1 MLWFIGGILAGVLLS
16 CCVAWLVLL
25 LTHGRTL
32 WHAKEQFRR
41 LFQDAPVAY
50 QEIDRHGVVRRVNR
64 AQCKLLGL
72 EGRQILGH
80 PVWEFAA
87 PEEQEATREA
97 LQRQLA
103 GQVPTAPEELHHL
116 RRDGTRL
123 TLEIHTTPIR
133 GWRGHIVGLRSAA
146 LDITARRRAEET
158 LQCRTEEL
166 ARKNQELAVAL
177 EAARE
182 ATDLKSHFLAN
193 MSHEIRTPMNG
204 VLGMAELLL
213 TTPLAPEQSEY
224 AKGVLHSAQ
233 ILLRLINDILDLS
246 KIEAGR
252 LDLERIPFDP
262 LAVVEEVRSALGM
275 QAQAKG
281 LALIHRAESRLPAR
295 VHGDPMRL
303 RQILLNLA
311 GNAIKFTARGEVL
324 IVTRM
329 LEDGAEAASLRF
341 SVRDTGIGIPEAQR
355 SRVFEPFMQGDGST
369 TRKYGGTGLGLAI
382 SRQLV
387 ELMGGRLELESEPG
401 RGSSFWFDL
410 RLPKCTAEAVRPA
423 QTATPPAWLPP
434 APPGRYRVLL
444 AEDNPVNQTVAMRI
458 LTKAGFEAHAVENGR
473 QALDAL
479 AHGRYDLVLMDVQM
493 PEMDGFEATAQIRRL
508 EGALC
513 RIPVIAMTA
522 NAMSGDREKCL
533 AAGMDDYISKP
544 VHGQQLC
551 ELVRR
556 WAERPPEGGLTE
568 SASKPWPGTATSE

>member
-1 MLWFIGGILAGVLLS
+1 MLWFTGGILAGVLLS
-16 CCVAWLVLL
+16 CFVAWLMLH

-72 EGRQILGH
+72 EGRQILGR

-87 PEEQEATREA
+87 PEEQVETREGV
-97 LQRQLA
+97 QRQLA
-103 GQVPTAPEELHHL
+103 GHVPPAPVELHCL
-116 RRDGTRL
+116 RLDGARL

-146 LDITARRRAEET
+146 LDITARRRVEES
-158 LQCRTEEL
+158 LQHRTEEL
-166 ARKNQELAVAL
+166 ARKNQELATAL

-182 ATDLKSHFLAN
+182 ATHLKSRFLAN

-213 TTPLAPEQSEY
+213 TTPLGPEQLEY
-224 AKGVLHSAQ
+224 AQGVLHSAQ
-233 ILLRLINDILDLS
+233 VLRRLINDILDLS
-246 KIEAGR
+246 KIEAGK
-252 LDLERIPFDP
+252 LDLERMPFDP

-281 LALIHRAESRLPAR
+281 LALVHRAEGRLPGR

-324 IVTRM
+324 IVTR
-329 LEDGAEAASLRF
+329 LLADDAEAATLRF

-387 ELMGGRLELESEPG
+387 ELMGGQLEVESEPG
-401 RGSSFWFDL
+401 RGSLFWFDL
-410 RLPKCTAEAVRPA
+410 RMPKCAAEAVLPA
-423 QTATPPAWLPP
+423 QTATLPAAVPSV
-434 APPGRYRVLL
+434 PPGRYRILL
-444 AEDNPVNQTVAMRI
+444 AEDNPVNQTIAVRI

-479 AHGRYDLVLMDVQM
+479 ARGRYDLVLMDVQM
-493 PEMDGFEATAQIRRL
+493 PEMDGFEATAQIRQL
-508 EGALC
+508 EGAL
-513 RIPVIAMTA
+513 RQIPVIAMTA

-544 VHGQQLC
+544 VHSQQLC

-556 WAERPPEGGLTE
+556 WAQQRTEGALT
-568 SASKPWPGTATSE
+568 

>member
-1 MLWFIGGILAGVLLS
+1 MFWFIGGILAGVLLS
-16 CCVAWLVLL
+16 CFVAWLVLL

-72 EGRQILGH
+72 EGRQILGR

-87 PEEQEATREA
+87 PEEQAATREGV
-97 LQRQLA
+97 QRQLA
-103 GQVPTAPEELHHL
+103 GRFPPAPVELHCL
-116 RRDGTRL
+116 RLDGARL

-146 LDITARRRAEET
+146 LDITERRRVEES
-158 LQCRTEEL
+158 LQHRTEEL
-166 ARKNQELAVAL
+166 ARKNQELATAL

-182 ATDLKSHFLAN
+182 ATHLKSRFLAN

-213 TTPLAPEQSEY
+213 TTPLSLEQREY
-224 AKGVLHSAQ
+224 AQGVQHSAEA
-233 ILLRLINDILDLS
+233 LLGLINDILDLS

-262 LAVVEEVRSALGM
+262 LAVVEEVRGALGAH
-275 QAQAKG
+275 AQTKG
-281 LALIHRAESRLPAR
+281 LALIHRAESRLPGR
-295 VHGDPMRL
+295 VYGDPMRL
-303 RQILLNLA
+303 RQILMNLA
-311 GNAIKFTARGEVL
+311 GNAIKFTAEGEVV
-324 IVTRM
+324 IVTRVVA
-329 LEDGAEAASLRF
+329 DDAEAATLRF
-341 SVRDTGIGIPEAQR
+341 SVRDTGIGIPAAQR
-355 SRVFEPFMQGDGST
+355 PRVFEPFVQGDGST

-387 ELMGGRLELESEPG
+387 ELMGGQLELESEPG
-401 RGSSFWFDL
+401 RGSTFWFDL
-410 RLPKCTAEAVRPA
+410 RVPKCPA
-423 QTATPPAWLPP
+423 GTVSAAQAATPSSSPP
-434 APPGRYRVLL
+434 AVPPGRYRILL
-444 AEDNPVNQTVAMRI
+444 AEDNPVNQTIAMRI

-493 PEMDGFEATAQIRRL
+493 PEMDGFEATAQIRQL
-508 EGALC
+508 EGAL
-513 RIPVIAMTA
+513 RHIPVIAMTA

-551 ELVRR
+551 ELVLR
-556 WAERPPEGGLTE
+556 WAEHPLECALTG
-568 SASKPWPGTATSE
+568 SASRPSPGTATSE